1 MVIYISLIYT
11 DTNTYRFSRFSL
23 LALPLALPSVE
34 GAPPPSSLELAKGRS
49 PRTPSGRAPSGGE
62 SQRLRS
68 PASSVDSPPLPS
80 VEPAKRVSLGARAK
94 REGAPPPSSL
104 ELRERER
111 ERGSR
116 QSRLKS
122 VILLNLSELF
132 KIKNRIVEEVLFSH
146 LFLLTK
152 EKYYKSLTF

>member
-1 MVIYISLIYT
+1 MNKVFLTKFEDLIDKMVIYISLIYT
-11 DTNTYRFSRFSL
+11 YRFSR
-23 LALPLALPSVE
+23 LAPESPSE
-34 GAPPPSSLELAKGRS
+34 
-49 PRTPSGRAPSGGE
+49 T
-62 SQRLRS
+62 
-68 PASSVDSPPLPS
+68 
-80 VEPAKRVSLGARAK
+80 
-94 REGAPPPSSL
+94 
-104 ELRERER
+104 
-111 ERGSR
+111 R